1 MLSRT
6 FLHPVSLVRPRA
18 TQLDTIHR
26 HEYIIVA
33 RGADTRTNTRHQHQ
47 RINHANTS
55 ALLHTRLSSS
65 QAQWPRADYKLRP
78 SQPHADSGTTHR
90 CSYRVQGGMSFA
102 KATCERENKWEGDSQ
117 YRLGATYGSVPQAH
131 RKYGI
136 KNKTKQKHY
145 CTDSTRCLLL
155 AIIPFPLSFPYTDP
169 ERTTLIC
176 LLTSDSLFTTC
187 LTTWFWYNVI
197 T

>member
-1 MLSRT
+1 MNTLLWPEVQTLERI
-6 FLHPVSLVRPRA
+6 
-18 TQLDTIHR
+18 LDTSINASTTPTPA
-26 HEYIIVA
+26 EYPIRASAVA
-33 RGADTRTNTRHQHQ
+33 KLNGRAPT
-47 RINHANTS
+47 TS
-55 ALLHTRLSSS
+55 SD
-65 QAQWPRADYKLRP
+65 Q
-78 SQPHADSGTTHR
+78 GTTHC

>member
-1 MLSRT
+1 MCCLEHFYTRYCLSDLALLNWIRFT
-6 FLHPVSLVRPRA
+6 GMNTLLWPEVQTLERI
-18 TQLDTIHR
+18 LDTSINASTTPTPA
-26 HEYIIVA
+26 EYPIRASAVA
-33 RGADTRTNTRHQHQ
+33 KLNGRAPT
-47 RINHANTS
+47 TS
-55 ALLHTRLSSS
+55 SD
-65 QAQWPRADYKLRP
+65 Q
-78 SQPHADSGTTHR
+78 GTTHC